1 MGLTVE
7 QINNQKFSNKMRGY
21 NQEEV
26 NQFVQ
31 AVSQTVQELTE
42 ENHALKETVK
52 ADEGKL
58 KYFTELKDS
67 LNKSILVAQEAADK
81 VKTNAKREA
90 DIMIR
95 EAQKQATDIV
105 SEANEKSNQVI
116 EESAEDTRKLTT
128 ETNDLKKQTR
138 IFRQRL
144 QVMLESQLEVVK
156 SDEWDKLLAIDTSD
170 KYDEIQKILGTSL
183 DNHSND
189 SVESSTTSSTTDDDS
204 SFTMTIDPNQP
215 AVEVASDSAV
225 VDEPAQPA
233 EPAQDVQAIDPQS
246 PIDQPSV
253 ADSGETVVVFPDDDS
268 NK

>member
-7 QINNQKFSNKMRGY
+7 QINKQEFSTKMRGY
-21 NQEEV
+21 NQNEV
-26 NQFVQ
+26 QQFMATV
-31 AVSQTVQELTE
+31 AQTVQELTE

-58 KYFTELKDS
+58 KYFSELKDS

-81 VKTNAKREA
+81 VKNNAKREA

-105 SEANEKSNQVI
+105 SEANEKANQVVERST
-116 EESAEDTRKLTT
+116 EETRKLTT

-156 SDEWDKLLAIDTSD
+156 SDEWDKLLADED
-170 KYDEIQKILGTSL
+170 LDQYNEIQKILGKNL
-183 DNHSND
+183 DNDSSE
-189 SVESSTTSSTTDDDS
+189 SVESTAISSEADQDQAAMDQ
-204 SFTMTIDPNQP
+204 QP
-215 AVEVASDSAV
+215 AVEQ
-225 VDEPAQPA
+225 PAAGA
-233 EPAQDVQAIDPQS
+233 EPATATPEAG
-246 PIDQPSV
+246 QPV
-253 ADSGETVVVFPDDDS
+253 ADAGETVIVFPDSDQGK
-268 NK
+268 N

>member
-7 QINNQKFSNKMRGY
+7 QINKQEFSTKMRGY
-21 NQEEV
+21 NQNEV
-26 NQFVQ
+26 QQFMATV
-31 AVSQTVQELTE
+31 AQTVQELTE

-58 KYFTELKDS
+58 KYFSELKDS

-81 VKTNAKREA
+81 VKNNAKREA

-105 SEANEKSNQVI
+105 SEANEKANQVVERST
-116 EESAEDTRKLTT
+116 EETRKLTT

-156 SDEWDKLLAIDTSD
+156 SDEWDKLLADED
-170 KYDEIQKILGTSL
+170 LDQYNEIQKILGKNL
-183 DNHSND
+183 DNDSSE
-189 SVESSTTSSTTDDDS
+189 SVESTAISSEADQDQAA
-204 SFTMTIDPNQP
+204 MAQQP
-215 AVEVASDSAV
+215 AVEQ
-225 VDEPAQPA
+225 PAAGA
-233 EPAQDVQAIDPQS
+233 EPATATS
-246 PIDQPSV
+246 EAGQPA
-253 ADSGETVVVFPDDDS
+253 ADAGETVVVFPDSDQGK
-268 NK
+268 N

>member
-7 QINNQKFSNKMRGY
+7 QINKQEFSTKMRGY
-21 NQEEV
+21 NQNEV
-26 NQFVQ
+26 QQFMATV
-31 AVSQTVQELTE
+31 AQTVQELTE

-58 KYFTELKDS
+58 KYFSELKDS

-81 VKTNAKREA
+81 VKNNAKREA

-105 SEANEKSNQVI
+105 SEANEKANQVVERST
-116 EESAEDTRKLTT
+116 EETRKLTT

-156 SDEWDKLLAIDTSD
+156 SDEWDKLLADED
-170 KYDEIQKILGTSL
+170 LAQYNEIQKILGKNL
-183 DNHSND
+183 DNDSSE
-189 SVESSTTSSTTDDDS
+189 SVESTAISSEADQDQAA
-204 SFTMTIDPNQP
+204 MAQQP
-215 AVEVASDSAV
+215 AVEQ
-225 VDEPAQPA
+225 PAAGA
-233 EPAQDVQAIDPQS
+233 EPATATPEAG
-246 PIDQPSV
+246 QPAA
-253 ADSGETVVVFPDDDS
+253 ADAGETVVVFPDSDQGK
-268 NK
+268 N

>member
-1 MGLTVE
+1 MGLTID
-7 QINNQKFSNKMRGY
+7 QINNQDFSTKMRGY
-21 NQEEV
+21 NQDEV
-26 NQFVQ
+26 KAFIQE
-31 AVSQTVQELTE
+31 VSQTVQELTE
-42 ENHALKETVK
+42 KNNALQETVK
-52 ADEGKL
+52 ADEEKL

-116 EESAEDTRKLTT
+116 ETSAEDTRKLTT

-156 SDEWDKLLAIDTSD
+156 SDEWDKLLATDSTD
-170 KYDEIQKILGTSL
+170 KYDEIQKILGASL
-183 DNHSND
+183 DKRSDD
-189 SVESSTTSSTTDDDS
+189 SVESSTISSDAAEVASEAAD
-204 SFTMTIDPNQP
+204 QP
-215 AVEVASDSAV
+215 AVDPNAAPVADDST
-225 VDEPAQPA
+225 
-233 EPAQDVQAIDPQS
+233 
-246 PIDQPSV
+246 
-253 ADSGETVVVFPDDDS
+253 ADSGQTVVVFPDDDS
-268 NK
+268 SADK

>member
-1 MGLTVE
+1 MGLTID
-7 QINNQKFSNKMRGY
+7 QINNQDFSTKMRGY
-21 NQEEV
+21 NQDEV
-26 NQFVQ
+26 KAFIQE
-31 AVSQTVQELTE
+31 VSQTVQELTE
-42 ENHALKETVK
+42 KNNALQETVK
-52 ADEGKL
+52 ADEEKL

-116 EESAEDTRKLTT
+116 ETSAEDTRKLTT

-156 SDEWDKLLAIDTSD
+156 SDEWDKLLATDSTD
-170 KYDEIQKILGTSL
+170 KYDEIQKILGASL
-183 DNHSND
+183 DKHSDD
-189 SVESSTTSSTTDDDS
+189 SVESSTISSDAAEVASEAAD
-204 SFTMTIDPNQP
+204 QP
-215 AVEVASDSAV
+215 AVDPNAAPVADDST
-225 VDEPAQPA
+225 
-233 EPAQDVQAIDPQS
+233 
-246 PIDQPSV
+246 
-253 ADSGETVVVFPDDDS
+253 ADSGQTVVVFPDDDS
-268 NK
+268 SADK

>member
-1 MGLTVE
+1 MGLTID
-7 QINNQKFSNKMRGY
+7 QINNQEFSTKMRGY
-21 NQEEV
+21 NQDEV
-26 NQFVQ
+26 KNFIQE
-31 AVSQTVQELTE
+31 VSQTVQELTE
-42 ENHALKETVK
+42 KNHALEETVK
-52 ADEGKL
+52 ANQEKL

-116 EESAEDTRKLTT
+116 ETSVEDTRKLTT

-156 SDEWDKLLAIDTSD
+156 SDEWDKLLASDNTD
-170 KYDEIQKILGTSL
+170 KYDEIQKILGTAL
-183 DNHSND
+183 DKPSDD
-189 SVESSTTSSTTDDDS
+189 SVESSTTSSS
-204 SFTMTIDPNQP
+204 
-215 AVEVASDSAV
+215 VEESAA
-225 VDEPAQPA
+225 DQPA
-233 EPAQDVQAIDPQS
+233 EETSTTAP
-246 PIDQPSV
+246 QPSAP
-253 ADSGETVVVFPDDDS
+253 ADSENDAGQTVVVFPDDSTSAADQ
-268 NK
+268 N

>member
-1 MGLTVE
+1 MGLTID
-7 QINNQKFSNKMRGY
+7 QINNQDFSTKMRGY
-21 NQEEV
+21 SQDEVKAFIQE
-26 NQFVQ
+26 
-31 AVSQTVQELTE
+31 VSQTVQELTE
-42 ENHALKETVK
+42 KNNALQETVK
-52 ADEGKL
+52 ADEEKL

-116 EESAEDTRKLTT
+116 ETSAEDTRKLTT

-156 SDEWDKLLAIDTSD
+156 SDEWDKLLATDSTD
-170 KYDEIQKILGTSL
+170 KYDEIQKILGASL
-183 DNHSND
+183 DKHSAD
-189 SVESSTTSSTTDDDS
+189 SVESSTISSDAEEIASESPADQPAIDTDAAPVADDS
-204 SFTMTIDPNQP
+204 TAN
-215 AVEVASDSAV
+215 
-225 VDEPAQPA
+225 
-233 EPAQDVQAIDPQS
+233 
-246 PIDQPSV
+246 
-253 ADSGETVVVFPDDDS
+253 SGQTVVVFPDDDS
-268 NK
+268 SADK

>member
-1 MGLTVE
+1 MGLTID
-7 QINNQKFSNKMRGY
+7 QINKQDFSTKMRGY
-21 NQEEV
+21 NQDEV
-26 NQFVQ
+26 KAFIQE
-31 AVSQTVQELTE
+31 VSQTVQELTE
-42 ENHALKETVK
+42 KNNALQETVK
-52 ADEGKL
+52 ADEEKL

-116 EESAEDTRKLTT
+116 ETSEEDTRKLTT

-156 SDEWDKLLAIDTSD
+156 SDEWDKLLATDSTD
-170 KYDEIQKILGTSL
+170 KYDEIQKILGASL
-183 DNHSND
+183 DKHSDD
-189 SVESSTTSSTTDDDS
+189 SVESSTISSDAAEVASEAAD
-204 SFTMTIDPNQP
+204 QP
-215 AVEVASDSAV
+215 AV
-225 VDEPAQPA
+225 
-233 EPAQDVQAIDPQS
+233 DPNAA
-246 PIDQPSV
+246 SV
-253 ADSGETVVVFPDDDS
+253 ADDSTADSGQTVVVFPDDDS
-268 NK
+268 SADK

>member
-7 QINNQKFSNKMRGY
+7 QINKQEFSTKMRGY
-21 NQEEV
+21 NQNEV
-26 NQFVQ
+26 QQFMATV
-31 AVSQTVQELTE
+31 AQTVQELTE

-58 KYFTELKDS
+58 KYFSELKDS

-81 VKTNAKREA
+81 VKNNAKREA

-105 SEANEKSNQVI
+105 SEANEKANQVVERST
-116 EESAEDTRKLTT
+116 EETRKLTT

-156 SDEWDKLLAIDTSD
+156 SDEWDKLLADED
-170 KYDEIQKILGTSL
+170 LDQYNEIQKILGKNL
-183 DNHSND
+183 DNDSSE
-189 SVESSTTSSTTDDDS
+189 SVESTAISSEADQDQAA
-204 SFTMTIDPNQP
+204 MAQEP
-215 AVEVASDSAV
+215 AVEQ
-225 VDEPAQPA
+225 PAAGA
-233 EPAQDVQAIDPQS
+233 EPATATPEAG
-246 PIDQPSV
+246 QPV
-253 ADSGETVVVFPDDDS
+253 ADAGETVVVFPDSDQGK
-268 NK
+268 N

>member
-7 QINNQKFSNKMRGY
+7 QINKQEFSTKIRGY
-21 NQEEV
+21 NQNEV
-26 NQFVQ
+26 QQFMATV
-31 AVSQTVQELTE
+31 AQTVQELTE

-58 KYFTELKDS
+58 KYFSELKDS

-81 VKTNAKREA
+81 VKNNAKREA

-105 SEANEKSNQVI
+105 SEANEKANQVVERST
-116 EESAEDTRKLTT
+116 EETRKLTT

-156 SDEWDKLLAIDTSD
+156 SDEWDKLLADED
-170 KYDEIQKILGTSL
+170 LDQYNEIQKILGKNL
-183 DNHSND
+183 DNDSSE
-189 SVESSTTSSTTDDDS
+189 SVESTAISSEADQDQAA
-204 SFTMTIDPNQP
+204 MAQQP
-215 AVEVASDSAV
+215 AVEQ
-225 VDEPAQPA
+225 PAAGA
-233 EPAQDVQAIDPQS
+233 EPATATPEAG
-246 PIDQPSV
+246 QPAA
-253 ADSGETVVVFPDDDS
+253 ADAGETVVVFPDSDQGK
-268 NK
+268 N

>member
-1 MGLTVE
+1 MGLTID
-7 QINNQKFSNKMRGY
+7 QINNQDFSTKMRGY
-21 NQEEV
+21 NQDEV
-26 NQFVQ
+26 KAFIQE
-31 AVSQTVQELTE
+31 VSQTVQELTE
-42 ENHALKETVK
+42 KNNALQETVK
-52 ADEGKL
+52 ADEEKL

-116 EESAEDTRKLTT
+116 ETSAEDTRKLTT

-156 SDEWDKLLAIDTSD
+156 SDEWDNLLATDSTD
-170 KYDEIQKILGTSL
+170 KYDEIQKILGASL
-183 DNHSND
+183 DKHSDD
-189 SVESSTTSSTTDDDS
+189 SVESSTISSDAAEVASEAAD
-204 SFTMTIDPNQP
+204 QP
-215 AVEVASDSAV
+215 AVDPNAAPVADDST
-225 VDEPAQPA
+225 
-233 EPAQDVQAIDPQS
+233 
-246 PIDQPSV
+246 
-253 ADSGETVVVFPDDDS
+253 ADSGQTVVVFPDDDS
-268 NK
+268 SADK

>member
-1 MGLTVE
+1 MGLTID
-7 QINNQKFSNKMRGY
+7 QINNQDFSTKMRGY
-21 NQEEV
+21 NQDEV
-26 NQFVQ
+26 KAFIQE
-31 AVSQTVQELTE
+31 VSQTVQELTE
-42 ENHALKETVK
+42 KNNALQETVK
-52 ADEGKL
+52 ADEEKL

-116 EESAEDTRKLTT
+116 ETSAEDTRKLTT

-156 SDEWDKLLAIDTSD
+156 SDEWDKLLASDSTD
-170 KYDEIQKILGTSL
+170 KYDEIQKILGASL
-183 DNHSND
+183 DKHSDD
-189 SVESSTTSSTTDDDS
+189 SVESSTISSDAAEVASEAAD
-204 SFTMTIDPNQP
+204 QP
-215 AVEVASDSAV
+215 AVDPNAAPVADDST
-225 VDEPAQPA
+225 
-233 EPAQDVQAIDPQS
+233 
-246 PIDQPSV
+246 
-253 ADSGETVVVFPDDDS
+253 ADSGQTVVVFPDDDS
-268 NK
+268 SADK

>member
-7 QINNQKFSNKMRGY
+7 QINKQEFSTKMRGY
-21 NQEEV
+21 NQNEV
-26 NQFVQ
+26 QQFMATV
-31 AVSQTVQELTE
+31 AQTVQELTE

-58 KYFTELKDS
+58 KYFSELKDS

-81 VKTNAKREA
+81 VKNNAKREA

-105 SEANEKSNQVI
+105 SEANEKANQVVERST
-116 EESAEDTRKLTT
+116 EETRKLTT

-156 SDEWDKLLAIDTSD
+156 SDEWDKLLADED
-170 KYDEIQKILGTSL
+170 LDQYNEIQKILGKNL
-183 DNHSND
+183 DNDSSE
-189 SVESSTTSSTTDDDS
+189 SVESTAISSEADQDQA
-204 SFTMTIDPNQP
+204 TMAQQP
-215 AVEVASDSAV
+215 AVEQ
-225 VDEPAQPA
+225 PAAGA
-233 EPAQDVQAIDPQS
+233 EPATATPEAG
-246 PIDQPSV
+246 QPAA
-253 ADSGETVVVFPDDDS
+253 ADAGETVVVFPDSDQGK
-268 NK
+268 N

>member
-7 QINNQKFSNKMRGY
+7 QINKQEFSTKMRGY
-21 NQEEV
+21 NQNEV
-26 NQFVQ
+26 QQFMATV
-31 AVSQTVQELTE
+31 AQTVQELTE

-58 KYFTELKDS
+58 KYFSELKDS

-81 VKTNAKREA
+81 VKNNAKREA

-105 SEANEKSNQVI
+105 SEANEKANQVVERST
-116 EESAEDTRKLTT
+116 EETRKLTT

-156 SDEWDKLLAIDTSD
+156 SDDWDKLLADED
-170 KYDEIQKILGTSL
+170 LDQYNEIQKILGKNL
-183 DNHSND
+183 DNDSSE
-189 SVESSTTSSTTDDDS
+189 SVESTAISSEADQDQAA
-204 SFTMTIDPNQP
+204 MAQQP
-215 AVEVASDSAV
+215 AVEQ
-225 VDEPAQPA
+225 PAAGA
-233 EPAQDVQAIDPQS
+233 EPATATPEAG
-246 PIDQPSV
+246 QPV
-253 ADSGETVVVFPDDDS
+253 ADAGETVVVFPDSDQGK
-268 NK
+268 N

>member
-1 MGLTVE
+1 MGLTID
-7 QINNQKFSNKMRGY
+7 QINNQEFSTKMRGY

-26 NQFVQ
+26 KKFVQ
-31 AVSQTVQELTE
+31 AVSQTVQQLTE
-42 ENHALKETVK
+42 ENHALKENIK

-116 EESAEDTRKLTT
+116 EASAEDTRKLTT

-156 SDEWDKLLAIDTSD
+156 SDEWDKLLATDDTD
-170 KYDEIQKILGTSL
+170 KYDEIQKILGTNL
-183 DNHSND
+183 DNHSTD
-189 SVESSTTSSTTDDDS
+189 SVESSTTTSDDVASSTETA
-204 SFTMTIDPNQP
+204 IDPNQP
-215 AVEVASDSAV
+215 AVEMTAADSSTPDTTSATTSAAGTMAADDSDSAAS
-225 VDEPAQPA
+225 DAGQ
-233 EPAQDVQAIDPQS
+233 
-246 PIDQPSV
+246 
-253 ADSGETVVVFPDDDS
+253 TVVVFPDDDS
-268 NK
+268 ND

>member
-1 MGLTVE
+1 MGLTID
-7 QINNQKFSNKMRGY
+7 QINNQDFSTKMRGY

-26 NQFVQ
+26 HNFIQE
-31 AVSQTVQELTE
+31 VSQTVQELTE
-42 ENHALKETVK
+42 KNNALQEAIK
-52 ADEGKL
+52 ADEEKL

-116 EESAEDTRKLTT
+116 ETSAEDTRKLTT

-156 SDEWDKLLAIDTSD
+156 SDEWDKLLATDNTD

-183 DNHSND
+183 DKHSDD
-189 SVESSTTSSTTDDDS
+189 SVESSTTSSDTQPVAGD
-204 SFTMTIDPNQP
+204 QP
-215 AVEVASDSAV
+215 AVEPADDDNAASDS
-225 VDEPAQPA
+225 D
-233 EPAQDVQAIDPQS
+233 DQS
-246 PIDQPSV
+246 
-253 ADSGETVVVFPDDDS
+253 ADAGQTVVVFPDDDS
-268 NK
+268 SVDK

>member
-1 MGLTVE
+1 MGLTID
-7 QINNQKFSNKMRGY
+7 QINKQDFSTKMRGY
-21 NQEEV
+21 NQDEV
-26 NQFVQ
+26 KAFIQE
-31 AVSQTVQELTE
+31 VSQTVQELTE
-42 ENHALKETVK
+42 KNNALQETVK
-52 ADEGKL
+52 ADEEKL

-116 EESAEDTRKLTT
+116 ETSAEDTRKLTT

-156 SDEWDKLLAIDTSD
+156 SDEWDKLLATDSTD
-170 KYDEIQKILGTSL
+170 KYDEIQKILGASL
-183 DNHSND
+183 DKHSDD
-189 SVESSTTSSTTDDDS
+189 SVESSTISSDAAEVASEAAD
-204 SFTMTIDPNQP
+204 QP
-215 AVEVASDSAV
+215 AVDPNAAPVADDST
-225 VDEPAQPA
+225 
-233 EPAQDVQAIDPQS
+233 
-246 PIDQPSV
+246 
-253 ADSGETVVVFPDDDS
+253 ADSGQTVVVFPDDDS
-268 NK
+268 SADK

>member
-1 MGLTVE
+1 MGLTID
-7 QINNQKFSNKMRGY
+7 QINNQDFSTKMRGY
-21 NQEEV
+21 NQDEV
-26 NQFVQ
+26 KAFIQE
-31 AVSQTVQELTE
+31 VSQTVQELTE
-42 ENHALKETVK
+42 KNNALQETVK
-52 ADEGKL
+52 ADEEKL

-116 EESAEDTRKLTT
+116 ETSAEDTRKLTT

-156 SDEWDKLLAIDTSD
+156 SDEWDKLLATDSTD
-170 KYDEIQKILGTSL
+170 KYDEIQKILGASL
-183 DNHSND
+183 DKHSDD
-189 SVESSTTSSTTDDDS
+189 SVESSIISSDAAEVASEAAD
-204 SFTMTIDPNQP
+204 QP
-215 AVEVASDSAV
+215 AVDPNAAPVADDST
-225 VDEPAQPA
+225 
-233 EPAQDVQAIDPQS
+233 
-246 PIDQPSV
+246 
-253 ADSGETVVVFPDDDS
+253 ADSGQTVVVFPDDDS
-268 NK
+268 SADK

>member
-1 MGLTVE
+1 MGLTID
-7 QINNQKFSNKMRGY
+7 QINNQDFSTKMRGY
-21 NQEEV
+21 NQDEV
-26 NQFVQ
+26 KVFIQE
-31 AVSQTVQELTE
+31 VSQTVQELTE
-42 ENHALKETVK
+42 KNNALQETVK
-52 ADEGKL
+52 ADEEKL

-116 EESAEDTRKLTT
+116 ETSAEDTRKLTT

-156 SDEWDKLLAIDTSD
+156 SDEWDKLLATDSTD
-170 KYDEIQKILGTSL
+170 KYDEIQKILGASL
-183 DNHSND
+183 DKHSDD
-189 SVESSTTSSTTDDDS
+189 SVESSTISSDAAEVASEAAD
-204 SFTMTIDPNQP
+204 QP
-215 AVEVASDSAV
+215 AVDPNAAPVADDST
-225 VDEPAQPA
+225 
-233 EPAQDVQAIDPQS
+233 
-246 PIDQPSV
+246 
-253 ADSGETVVVFPDDDS
+253 ADSGQTVVVFPDDDS
-268 NK
+268 SADK